1 MPALLAGPLRGL
13 PPHIAAHRMPV
24 AAGKVDL
31 SIYLS
36 IYLHVTGG
44 VSALPRGYLG
54 YGALVGANHPG
65 KAADQVAADNI

>member
-1 MPALLAGPLRGL
+1 MPG
-13 PPHIAAHRMPV
+13 

-31 SIYLS
+31 SLYLS

-44 VSALPRGYLG
+44 VRALPRGNLG
-54 YGALVGANHPG
+54 YGAMVGANHTG